1 MMHSYTV
8 TWEIDCANA
17 DDMLAAAEF
26 AREAQ
31 MATGTTAVVFTVTD
45 RDTGESAEVDLD
57 REVEC
62 CRDCGRVTHVDDEP
76 VDTDAA
82 DGEDGYCGNCAD
94 RLYEEVAAED
104 AGLEYDEHCV
114 ICAERRGGNG

>member
-8 TWEIDCANA
+8 TWEIDCADA
-17 DDMLAAAEF
+17 PDMLAAAEF
-26 AREAQ
+26 ARETQ

-62 CRDCGRVTHVDDEP
+62 CRDCGRVTRVDDEP

-82 DGEDGYCGNCAD
+82 DGEDGYCGSCAD
-94 RLYEEVAAED
+94 RLDRGE
-104 AGLEYDEHCV
+104 GLS
-114 ICAERRGGNG
+114 